1 MPIATEIQMET
12 PTWEN
17 YNGWA
22 NYETWNVSLWINNTR
37 GLYEVATRCGPYAR
51 FVEYMHEEQIFE
63 TGDGVKWDDP
73 KLDLEELDE
82 MIDELWD

>member
-1 MPIATEIQMET
+1 MPLATEIQMET

-22 NYETWNVSLWINNTR
+22 NYETWNVSLWIQNTR
-37 GLYEVATRCGPYAR
+37 ALYEVATNCGTYAR

-63 TGDGVKWDDP
+63 TGDGVKWNDP

-82 MIDELWD
+82 MIDELHD

>member
-1 MPIATEIQMET
+1 MPLATEIQMET

-37 GLYEVATRCGPYAR
+37 GLYEVATRCGNYAR
-51 FVEYMHEEQIFE
+51 FVE
-63 TGDGVKWDDP
+63 
-73 KLDLEELDE
+73 
-82 MIDELWD
+82 